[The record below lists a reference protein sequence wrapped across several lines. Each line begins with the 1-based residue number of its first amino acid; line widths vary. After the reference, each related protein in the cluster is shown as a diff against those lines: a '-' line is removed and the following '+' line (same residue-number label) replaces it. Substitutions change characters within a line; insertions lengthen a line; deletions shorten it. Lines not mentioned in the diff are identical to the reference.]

1 MGKEFFKKT
10 TDLLQAKQKKKQW
23 QKIVISLSL
32 VVAMITSG
40 LLIHPAITMERKAI
54 CGQVEHTHSADCYE
68 KKLICDKEEHT
79 ASEVEAAAAEG
90 KTIEDHKHTD
100 SCYKEELTCDK
111 KEHKHSEDCYPK
123 ETEAKEKT
131 TKAASTEEA
140 KATAADNTEAKT
152 TEAPKAEE
160 PTEASKEEKKT
171 EETTEAEKQE
181 EKAEARTL
189 TEKGDGYTIQV
200 DCPAEA
206 KIPENAE
213 LKVREIKKEKEADKE
228 EYEAYYKKA
237 QGALKEKEGE
247 ETDISTV
254 RFFDITFMVDGK
266 EIEPEAKVEVKIT
279 YDKKVEVSDKGE
291 VKSVHFGDEKTE
303 VLDVKTNK
311 ENGKMDEVTFDATS
325 FSVYA
330 IVGTETLTGGVIT
343 ADGKSYT
350 VEVTYG
356 EDAQIPDDAELKVAE
371 IYENSTEYQN
381 YSEKALVAMTDDE
394 EAEVTSARF
403 FDVSIMVNGQKYE
416 PKAAVK
422 VKITYNDPFSVDI
435 GDEIKQ
441 VHFADSGI
449 EVLDVEVDKDDKGQI
464 TDVTFNQDSFS
475 VTGTV
480 IVTGSDGW
488 PAKAGKYAVI
498 VKASDNKYYAV
509 KKDGALTE
517 VEYDG
522 TTQKVSFIDITKTDD
537 LIDYEWEFTKE
548 SEWYSTSYYLS
559 NDSYYIDPTDSAG
572 ISDQKRPLLRDR
584 NGCIYSKK
592 RKKSYYLTANG
603 GKLIAGNTTSTDYA
617 VKVFFANQFSADG
630 NAGGGS
636 PGGEDSVDLGAPAT
650 DKTLTDNGNGTYN
663 LSLSVKGK
671 SQAQSSRSKADIVIV
686 FDRSTSMDNSTT
698 DGRRDAIAIKAV
710 NSLVDTLMNNN
721 TAEYP
726 DTVQMAVVEFGNNA
740 EVNLQLSNNKSTVK
754 NTINGLTAYSAAGT
768 NWEAGL
774 KKASSIP
781 TRSDATKYVIFVS
794 DGNPTF
800 YSTDSGDDNWNK
812 TYKAYGSGEEQETN
826 IRRSYNAA
834 KDDARALVNSGA
846 SFYTIGVFGNPDRM
860 SNLTAFAYSGNDIG
874 TYPSGHYQ
882 TASDQTSLNK
892 AFQSIINDI
901 QKNFSYTDVTIN
913 DGITDLTSTAAIN
926 GVAGGFTYS
935 VTDANGNAV
944 SVPDTIKTASYD
956 AANKKVVWSLGAG
969 YQLEDGYTYKVS
981 FTVWPTQQA
990 YDILA
995 ALKNGDITFGDS
1007 SAVVNGNTVD
1017 WSQFIQNADG
1027 TYSLKTNTNANATYR
1042 QLTTT
1047 NGVAGE
1053 PSDLKTSAI
1062 TAKPSMP
1069 LANTAMTVQKIWDDS
1084 SNTSSRPSE
1093 ITLDITKDGV
1103 TYQSVTLND
1112 SNEWKATIYIAPGL
1126 KVDDTILESGHEYTV
1141 VEPGN
1146 TRYEFEAEKV
1156 HPMLINSSSQITY
1169 GGDGDAIIK
1178 AINTLKLSVF
1188 NVELIKVDSSNQNK
1202 TLSGAEFKLY
1212 KEDGETIATNADG
1225 EAIGVLKTDNAGKV
1239 TIGKLIEGTYILRE
1253 TKAPDGYNLG
1263 DDITIVV
1270 TENKVI
1276 FTQQGNQKDGTA
1288 SGDGFTYTL
1297 TITNSAGQE
1306 LPMTGGSGTLPYTLG
1321 GLLLICAAALMY
1333 GFIMRRRGR
1342 RLN

>member
-54 CGQVEHTHSADCYE
+54 CGQEEHTHSADCYE
-68 KKLICDKEEHT
+68 KKLNCNKEEHT
-79 ASEVEAAAAEG
+79 ASEVEAAKANGEN
-90 KTIEDHKHTD
+90 IEEHKHSD

-111 KEHKHSEDCYPK
+111 KEHKHSEDCYEK
-123 ETEAKEKT
+123 ETEAKEET
-131 TKAASTEEA
+131 TQAKSTEET
-140 KATAADNTEAKT
+140 KA

-160 PTEASKEEKKT
+160 TTEASKEEKKADEAK
-171 EETTEAEKQE
+171 EETTEEKQE

-189 TEKGDGYTIQV
+189 TAKGEDYTVQV

-213 LKVREIKKEKEADKE
+213 LKVREIVKDKESDKE
-228 EYEAYYKKA
+228 EYEAYCKKA
-237 QGALKEKEGE
+237 QDALKEKEGQ

-279 YDKKVEVSDKGE
+279 YDKKVEVSDQGE
-291 VKSVHFGDEKTE
+291 VKSVHFGEEKTE
-303 VLDVKTNK
+303 VLDVKTNE

-325 FSVYA
+325 FSVYG
-330 IVGTETLTGGVIT
+330 IVGTETITGDVLT
-343 ADGKSYT
+343 ADGETYT
-350 VEVTYG
+350 VSVTYG
-356 EDAQIPDDAELKVAE
+356 ADAKIPEGATLKVE
-371 IYENSTEYQN
+371 EVDQNSDEYIN
-381 YSEKALVAMTDDE
+381 YSDQALKAITDDK
-394 EAEVTSARF
+394 EVEIASARF
-403 FDVSIMVNGQKYE
+403 FDVSIIVDGKEYE
-416 PKAAVK
+416 PQAPVTI
-422 VKITYNDPFSVDI
+422 KITYNDPFNVEI
-435 GDEIKQ
+435 GDEIRQ
-441 VHFADSGI
+441 VHFAENGT
-449 EVLDVEVDKDDKGQI
+449 EVLDVDVSKDDNGQI
-464 TDVTFNQDSFS
+464 TDVIFDQGSFS

-480 IVTGSDGW
+480 VTSLKTGW
-488 PAKAGKYAVI
+488 PSETGYYAVI
-498 VKASDNKYYAV
+498 VKASNEKFYAIKNNGV
-509 KKDGALTE
+509 LTE
-517 VEYDG
+517 VKYDA
-522 TTQKVSFIDITKTDD
+522 TNAKVSFIDITNTED
-537 LIDYEWEFTKE
+537 LVDYQWTYE
-548 SEWYSTSYYLS
+548 SSRNDNHYLS
-559 NDSYYIDPTDSAG
+559 NDNVYIDPR
-572 ISDQKRPLLRDR
+572 SDTGVSSNSRSLNRTR
-584 NGCIYSKK
+584 EGYIYYYSDWSG
-592 RKKSYYLTANG
+592 RYYYLSADG
-603 GKLIAGNTTSTDYA
+603 DKLTLKSGDKSQA
-617 VKVFFANQFSADG
+617 VEVFFANQFSADG
-630 NAGGGS
+630 NAGGGTE
-636 PGGEDSVDLGAPAT
+636 GGEEEVDLGAPAT
-650 DKTLTDNGNGTYN
+650 DKTLSNNKDGTYN
-663 LSLSVKGK
+663 LSLSVTGK
-671 SQAQSSRSKADIVIV
+671 SQAQSSRTKVDVVIV
-686 FDRSTSMDNSTT
+686 FDRSGSMTMSKSSNDYMGYKS
-698 DGRRDAIAIKAV
+698 GRRDYEAIQAV
-710 NSLVDTLMNNN
+710 KSLIDTLWINNTDEFPDTVHISLVDFANS
-721 TAEYP
+721 AEIKLNGS
-726 DTVQMAVVEFGNNA
+726 TEETQSKE
-740 EVNLQLSNNKSTVK
+740 TVK
-754 NTINGLTAYSAAGT
+754 NIVNTLKGNYGQGT

-774 KKASSIP
+774 QKANSIG
-781 TRSDATKYVIFVS
+781 TRDGATKYVIFVS
-794 DGNPTF
+794 DGNPT
-800 YSTDSGDDNWNK
+800 YANN
-812 TYKAYGSGEEQETN
+812 YGNGQEEATN
-826 IRRSYNAA
+826 MRECYDRA
-834 KDDARALVNSGA
+834 KDDARAIVKSGA

-882 TASDQTSLNK
+882 TASDRTSLNK

-926 GVAGGFTYS
+926 GIADGFTYS

-944 SVPDTIKTASYD
+944 NVPDTIKTASYD
-956 AANKKVVWSLGAG
+956 ADNKKVVWSLGAG

-995 ALKNGDITFGDS
+995 ALKNGDIMFGDS
-1007 SAVVNGNTVD
+1007 SAVVNGNIVD

-1027 TYSLKTNTNANATYR
+1027 TYSLMTNTNANATYR
-1042 QLTTT
+1042 QITTT
-1047 NGVAGE
+1047 NGEAGE
-1053 PSDLKTSAI
+1053 PSELKTSAI

-1084 SNTSSRPSE
+1084 SNTSSRPLE
-1093 ITLDITKDGV
+1093 ITLDITKDDV
-1103 TYQSVTLND
+1103 TYKSVTLND
-1112 SNEWKATIYIAPGL
+1112 SNDWKATIYIAPGL

-1270 TENKVI
+1270 TENKVV

>member
-1 MGKEFFKKT
+1 MGKAFLKNT
-10 TDLLQAKQKKKQW
+10 ADLLQKKHKRKQW
-23 QKIVISLSL
+23 QKIMISLSL
-32 VVAMITSG
+32 VVALLTSC
-40 LLIHPAITMERKAI
+40 LLIHPAITMSRQAT
-54 CGQVEHTHSADCYE
+54 CGQEEHTHTEKCYE
-68 KKLICDKEEHT
+68 KKLICNKEEQSI
-79 ASEVEAAAAEG
+79 SESSETEGEESVEAHTHSDACYENVLICG
-90 KTIEDHKHTD
+90 KQEHT
-100 SCYKEELTCDK
+100 
-111 KEHKHSEDCYPK
+111 HSEACYPK
-123 ETEAKEKT
+123 EEEKKEEV
-131 TKAASTEEA
+131 AANTEEE
-140 KATAADNTEAKT
+140 KSEDKDVKSEDQ
-152 TEAPKAEE
+152 EDKAEE
-160 PTEASKEEKKT
+160 KT
-171 EETTEAEKQE
+171 EDT

-189 TEKGDGYTIQV
+189 KVDQADYTVEV

-206 KIPENAE
+206 NIPKDAK
-213 LKVREIKKEKEADKE
+213 LKVREIKKDSDEYQDYYEKAM
-228 EYEAYYKKA
+228 KA
-237 QGALKEKEGE
+237 VASGD
-247 ETDISTV
+247 ETDISFA
-254 RFFDITFMVDGK
+254 RFFDISFEVDGK
-266 EIEPEAKVEVKIT
+266 EIEPEANVEVKIT
-279 YDKKVEVSDKGE
+279 YDDKVEVPEKGK
-291 VKSVHFGDEKTE
+291 VKSVHFGNKTE
-303 VLDVKTNK
+303 VLDVKTNEK
-311 ENGKMDEVTFDATS
+311 NGKMDEVKFDADS

-356 EDAQIPDDAELKVAE
+356 EDAQIPDGAELKVAE

-449 EVLDVEVDKDDKGQI
+449 EVLDVEIDKDDKGQV

-480 IVTGSDGW
+480 VTSLASGW
-488 PAKAGKYAVI
+488 PEEGKYAVI
-498 VKASDNKYYAV
+498 VKASDNKYYAI

-537 LIDYEWEFTKE
+537 LIDYEWEFIIETGWF
-548 SEWYSTSYYLS
+548 SNSYYLS
-559 NDSYYIDPTDSAG
+559 NDSNYIDPTNSAG
-572 ISDQKRPLLRDR
+572 ISGQKRSLLRDS
-584 NGCIYSKK
+584 NGCIYSKNISK
-592 RKKSYYLTANG
+592 YYLTANG

-671 SQAQSSRSKADIVIV
+671 SQAQSSRSKADVVIV
-686 FDRSTSMDNSTT
+686 FDRSTSMDTSTT
-698 DGRRDAIAIKAV
+698 EGRRDAIAIKAV

-721 TAEYP
+721 TDKYP
-726 DTVQMAVVEFGNNA
+726 DTVRMAVVEFGNNA
-740 EVNLQLSNNKSTVK
+740 KVNLQLSNNKSTVK
-754 NTINGLTAYSAAGT
+754 NTINGLTAYAKAGT

-800 YSTDSGDDNWNK
+800 YSTDSGDDNWNE
-812 TYKAYGSGEEQETN
+812 TYKAYGSGQEQETN

-1007 SAVVNGNTVD
+1007 SALVNENTVD

-1027 TYSLKTNTNANATYR
+1027 TYSLMTNTNANATYR
-1042 QLTTT
+1042 QITTT
-1047 NGVAGE
+1047 NGEAGE
-1053 PSDLKTSAI
+1053 PSELKTSAI

-1093 ITLDITKDGV
+1093 ITLDITKDDV

-1112 SNEWKATIYIAPGL
+1112 SNDWKATIYIAPGL

-1333 GFIMRRRGR
+1333 GFRMRRIRGR
-1342 RLN
+1342 RVRR

>member
-1 MGKEFFKKT
+1 MGKAFLKNT
-10 TDLLQAKQKKKQW
+10 ADLLQKKHKRKQW
-23 QKIVISLSL
+23 QKIMISLSL
-32 VVAMITSG
+32 VVALLTSC
-40 LLIHPAITMERKAI
+40 LLIHPAITMSRQAT
-54 CGQVEHTHSADCYE
+54 CGQEEHTHTEKCYE
-68 KKLICDKEEHT
+68 KKLICNKEEQSI
-79 ASEVEAAAAEG
+79 SESSETEGEESVEAHTHSDACYENVLICG
-90 KTIEDHKHTD
+90 KQEHT
-100 SCYKEELTCDK
+100 
-111 KEHKHSEDCYPK
+111 HSEACYPK
-123 ETEAKEKT
+123 EEEKKEEV
-131 TKAASTEEA
+131 AANTEEE
-140 KATAADNTEAKT
+140 KSEDKDVKSEDQ
-152 TEAPKAEE
+152 EDKAEE
-160 PTEASKEEKKT
+160 KT
-171 EETTEAEKQE
+171 EDT

-189 TEKGDGYTIQV
+189 KVDQADYTVEV

-206 KIPENAE
+206 NIPKDAKLN
-213 LKVREIKKEKEADKE
+213 VREIKTGTA
-228 EYEAYYKKA
+228 EYNGYYEKA
-237 QGALKEKEGE
+237 QKAVASGD
-247 ETDISTV
+247 ETDISFA
-254 RFFDITFMVDGK
+254 RFFDISFEVDGK

-279 YDKKVEVSDKGE
+279 YDDKVEVPEKGK
-291 VKSVHFGDEKTE
+291 VKSVHFGNKTE
-303 VLDVKTNK
+303 VLDVKTNEK
-311 ENGKMDEVTFDATS
+311 NGKMDEVKFDADS

-548 SEWYSTSYYLS
+548 LEWYSTSYYLS

-592 RKKSYYLTANG
+592 IKKSYYLTANG

>member
-1 MGKEFFKKT
+1 MGKEFLKKT
-10 TDLLQAKQKKKQW
+10 ADLLQTKHKRKQW
-23 QKIVISLSL
+23 QKIMISLSL
-32 VVAMITSG
+32 VVAMLTSI
-40 LLIHPAITMERKAI
+40 LLIHPAITMERKVI
-54 CGQVEHTHSADCYE
+54 CGQEEHTHSNGCYE
-68 KKLICDKEEHT
+68 KKLICGKEEHT
-79 ASEVEAAAAEG
+79 KTDETDTAEEH
-90 KTIEDHKHTD
+90 THTD
-100 SCYKEELTCDK
+100 SCYEEVLTCSKQEHTHSEACYAKEEPATTEATTAVSEDTEKASDSSEEKKAEATTEEK
-111 KEHKHSEDCYPK
+111 KEEAT
-123 ETEAKEKT
+123 TEAAEQT
-131 TKAASTEEA
+131 TEEA
-140 KATAADNTEAKT
+140 
-152 TEAPKAEE
+152 
-160 PTEASKEEKKT
+160 
-171 EETTEAEKQE
+171 
-181 EKAEARTL
+181 KAEARTL
-189 TEKGDGYTIQV
+189 TAKGKDYTVQV

-206 KIPENAE
+206 KIPAE
-213 LKVREIKKEKEADKE
+213 AKLVVKEIKKNSDDYEK
-228 EYEAYYKKA
+228 YYKKTEEA
-237 QGALKEKEGE
+237 VAKEEDTE
-247 ETDISTV
+247 ISFA
-254 RFFDITFMVDGK
+254 RFFDISFEVDGK
-266 EIEPEAKVEVKIT
+266 EIEPAAKVEVKIT
-279 YDKKVEVSDKGE
+279 YNDKVEVADTGK
-291 VKSVHFGDEKTE
+291 VKSVHFDDKGKTE
-303 VLDVKTNK
+303 VLNVKTNEK
-311 ENGKMDEVTFDATS
+311 NGKMDEVKFDAKS

-330 IVGTETLTGGVIT
+330 IVGTETLTGDVLT
-343 ADGKSYT
+343 VDGKTYT
-350 VEVTYG
+350 VTVTYG
-356 EDAQIPDDAELKVAE
+356 ADAKIPAGAKLEVTE
-371 IYENSTEYQN
+371 ISQDSNEYQN
-381 YSEKALVAMTDDE
+381 YLKQALEAMTNDK
-394 EAEVTSARF
+394 EVEVASARF
-403 FDVSIMVNGQKYE
+403 FDVSIMVDGEKYE
-416 PKAAVK
+416 PKAAVQ

-441 VHFADSGI
+441 VHFADNGI
-449 EVLDVEVDKDDKGQI
+449 EVLDVETDQNDKGQV

-480 IVTGSDGW
+480 VTSLASGW
-488 PAKAGKYAVI
+488 PEEGKYAVI
-498 VKASDNKYYAV
+498 VKASDNKYYAI
-509 KKDGALTE
+509 KKDSALTE

-537 LIDYEWEFTKE
+537 LIDYEWEFTIE
-548 SEWYSTSYYLS
+548 PGWYSDSYYLS
-559 NDSYYIDPTDSAG
+559 NDSNYIDPTNSAG
-572 ISDQKRPLLRDR
+572 ISDQKRSLLRDS
-584 NGCIYSKK
+584 NGRIYSKNNN
-592 RKKSYYLTANG
+592 KSYYLTANG
-603 GKLIAGNTTSTDYA
+603 GKLIAGNTTSTAYA

-636 PGGEDSVDLGAPAT
+636 AGGEDKDNVDLGAPAT

-663 LSLSVKGK
+663 LSLSVTGK
-671 SQAQSSRSKADIVIV
+671 SQAQSSRSKADVIIV
-686 FDRSTSMDNSTT
+686 FDRSTSMDTSTT
-698 DGRRDAIAIKAV
+698 DGRRDTIAIKAV

-721 TAEYP
+721 TDEYP
-726 DTVQMAVVEFGNNA
+726 DTVRMAVVEFGNKA
-740 EVNLQLSNNKSTVK
+740 KVNLQLSNNKTTVK
-754 NTINGLTAYSAAGT
+754 NTISGLTAYSAAGT

-774 KKASSIP
+774 QKANSIA

-800 YSTDSGDDNWNK
+800 YSTNSGDNNWNE
-812 TYKAYGSGEEQETN
+812 TYEAYGTGQEQATN

-834 KDDARALVNSGA
+834 KDDARALVKSGA

-874 TYPSGHYQ
+874 TYPEGHYQ

-926 GVAGGFTYS
+926 GIADGFTYS

-944 SVPDTIKTASYD
+944 NVPDTIKTASYD
-956 AANKKVVWSLGAG
+956 ADNKKVVWSLGEG

-995 ALKNGDITFGDS
+995 ALKNGDITFEDS
-1007 SAVVNGNTVD
+1007 SAKVNGNTVD

-1027 TYSLKTNTNANATYR
+1027 TYSLMTNTNANATYR
-1042 QLTTT
+1042 QITTT
-1047 NGVAGE
+1047 NGVAGDQSE
-1053 PSDLKTSAI
+1053 LKTSAI

-1069 LANTAMTVQKIWDDS
+1069 LANTSMTVQKIWDDS

-1093 ITLDITKDGV
+1093 ITLNITMDGV
-1103 TYQSVTLND
+1103 TYQSVTLNN

-1126 KVDDTILESGHEYTV
+1126 KVDDTKLESGHEYTV

-1178 AINTLKLSVF
+1178 AKNTLKLSVF

-1212 KEDGETIATNADG
+1212 KEDGETIAINADG
-1225 EAIGVLKTDNAGKV
+1225 EVIGDLKTDNAGKV

-1321 GLLLICAAALMY
+1321 GLLLMFAAALMY
-1333 GFIMRRRGR
+1333 GFKLRRRGR
-1342 RLN
+1342 RFN